1 MWSSAVGF
9 KGAGASEGHGGHI
22 WQVWEDVKEA
32 GAPGRA
38 GITWTGGGGWG
49 GGWRHVAHGCFCG
62 WHRLP
67 GVPEEGGGTLPG
79 TGDPRCW

>member
-38 GITWTGGGGWG
+38 GITWTGGGLGWG
-49 GGWRHVAHGCFCG
+49 METRGPWLLLWMAPSAWCPRGGWWHFARHWG
-62 WHRLP
+62 P
-67 GVPEEGGGTLPG
+67 
-79 TGDPRCW
+79 